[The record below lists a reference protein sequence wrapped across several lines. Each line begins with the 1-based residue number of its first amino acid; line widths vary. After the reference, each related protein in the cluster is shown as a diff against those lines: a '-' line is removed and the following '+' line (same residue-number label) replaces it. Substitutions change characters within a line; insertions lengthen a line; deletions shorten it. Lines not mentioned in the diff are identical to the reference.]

1 MGREGKA
8 GCVSLEGGVGVIMSV
23 HPKGCAFYLFLK
35 NCHESH
41 LYRPNQVRGMIAEGL
56 IKFILKFF

>member
-8 GCVSLEGGVGVIMSV
+8 GCVLLEGGVGVIMSV